1 MSMNR
6 SYILNVARGDL
17 NADFVSID
25 TQRIRDIAWPA
36 EQDSGMSIELP
47 WCDASNPGG
56 ALEFL
61 VVMGSLNFRFW
72 EVNGDGTLQRYKR
85 GTKSGARALWGAFE
99 EYWGGDSGIFF
110 QRLKSP
116 EIGFERVFGDMPFPE
131 QRIEVL
137 ESIEATGRLAG
148 LCRELCVEIT
158 RADRVTVE
166 HANALAAAFPAAFSD
181 PYLKKA
187 QLAISMFAGYL
198 RSVEN
203 SVGTSDL
210 VAFADY
216 QVPRVL
222 RALGVLRYSPALA
235 ALVDGGT
242 LIDED
247 SAAEKAI
254 RSATIVAC
262 EQIAEAT
269 GASAAD
275 VDNWLWQAQDVA
287 GDSRFHLTA
296 TTRY

>member
-1 MSMNR
+1 MNR
-6 SYILNVARGDL
+6 SYILNIARDDL

-25 TQRIRDIAWPA
+25 TQRIQDIAWPA
-36 EQDSGMSIELP
+36 DDDSGMSIELP
-47 WCDASNPGG
+47 WCDASNSRS

-61 VVMGSLNFRFW
+61 VVMDSLNFRFW
-72 EVNGDGTLQRYKR
+72 DVNGDSSLRRYKR
-85 GTKSGARALWGAFE
+85 GTKSGARALWGALE

-131 QRIEVL
+131 QRIEIL
-137 ESIEATGRLAG
+137 ESIEASGRLAG
-148 LCRELCVEIT
+148 LCRELCLEIT
-158 RADRVTVE
+158 RADKVRVE
-166 HANALAAAFPAAFSD
+166 HASALAQAFPLAFDD

-198 RSVEN
+198 RSVEHR
-203 SVGTSDL
+203 VDTSDL

-235 ALVDGGT
+235 ALVDDGT

-247 SAAEKAI
+247 SAPEKAI
-254 RSATIVAC
+254 RAATIVAC

-275 VDNWLWQAQDVA
+275 VDNWLWQAQEVA
-287 GDSRFHLTA
+287 GNTRFHLTL

>member
-6 SYILNVARGDL
+6 SYILDVARSDL
-17 NADFVSID
+17 NAGFVSID
-25 TQRIRDIAWPA
+25 IERLREIAWPA
-36 EQDSGMSIELP
+36 EQDSGMTIEVP
-47 WCDASNPGG
+47 WCDASNPG
-56 ALEFL
+56 AAMEFL

-72 EVNGDGTLQRYKR
+72 KLNSDCTLQRYKR

-99 EYWGGDSGIFF
+99 EYWGGGSEIFF

-131 QRIEVL
+131 QRLEIL
-137 ESIEATGRLAG
+137 ESIEASGRLAG

-166 HANALAAAFPAAFSD
+166 HADALAQVFPLAFCD

-198 RSVEN
+198 RSLEHRVDTN
-203 SVGTSDL
+203 DL

-222 RALGVLRYSPALA
+222 RALGVLRYSQELA

-242 LIDED
+242 LIHED

-254 RSATIVAC
+254 RAATIVAC